1 MNTEKGEQKDGAVIS
16 MDELNRIKKAMVI
29 KDHDTIV
36 AERRKAQHEA
46 MMAQGAAR
54 IKKEKMKTLDKQ
66 RALEVKEPTLTLE

>member
-16 MDELNRIKKAMVI
+16 MVELQRIKKAMVI

-36 AERRKAQHEA
+36 AERRQTQHET

-54 IKKEKMKTLDKQ
+54 IKKEKMKTIDRQKPIP
-66 RALEVKEPTLTLE
+66 EVTLTLE

>member
-36 AERRKAQHEA
+36 AERRQAQHEA
-46 MMAQGAAR
+46 MMA
-54 IKKEKMKTLDKQ
+54 
-66 RALEVKEPTLTLE
+66 